1 MCRAYINSSV
11 KRIMVLH
18 SLFTKLFREVER
30 ERARTRVRE
39 KNLKSKRRV
48 EIQGAKV
55 KLRLGWCSIEVRG

>member
-1 MCRAYINSSV
+1 
-11 KRIMVLH
+11 MVLH

-55 KLRLGWCSIEVRG
+55 KPKLRLCLFEVKGIVFIHNLN